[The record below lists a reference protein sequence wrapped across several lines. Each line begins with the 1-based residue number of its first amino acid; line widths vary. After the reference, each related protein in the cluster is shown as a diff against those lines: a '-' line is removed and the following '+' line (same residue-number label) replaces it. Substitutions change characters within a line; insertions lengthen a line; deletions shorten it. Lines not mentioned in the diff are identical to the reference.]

1 MDRDS
6 MLTREGE
13 AWRAFS
19 EAVAAV
25 PEDRRGAEGVVPGWS
40 THDLVWHCVYWADF
54 TGSVLE
60 RIQAGDPEPESGEES
75 EADILAAGRD
85 VTWDEVIARA
95 EQGRDRVRS
104 ALSAFDREIPEL
116 AVKWFGEDTFDHYDE
131 HAAQIRAFIG

>member
-6 MLTREGE
+6 MLTREAE
-13 AWRAFS
+13 AWRVFW

-25 PEDRRGAEGVVPGWS
+25 PEDRRDAEGVVPGWS

-60 RIQAGDPEPESGEES
+60 RIQAGDPDPEGGDES
-75 EADILAAGRD
+75 EADILARGRD
-85 VTWDEVIARA
+85 TTWDDVIARA
-95 EQGRDRVRS
+95 GQGRDRVRS
-104 ALSAFDREIPEL
+104 ALSSFDREVPEL